1 MGEIQHPADAL
12 CHHQEQ
18 GGPRM
23 LYSLTPDS
31 WQNSLQYTQET
42 FHFSRKV
49 SQQQEIFTHNSTLAV
64 TLPLMLSDLPQSSSH
79 SYTTKVSNHSTAHS
93 LSKLYYTTTCSN
105 RDITFSFHPLG
116 LHHVNH
122 SFQTLLNSL
131 HPKLNA
137 QCNLHQ
143 TTIYIRTV

>member
-1 MGEIQHPADAL
+1 MGETANAL

-18 GGPRM
+18 GGSQM

-31 WQNSLQYTQET
+31 WQTSLQYTREP
-42 FHFSRKV
+42 FPFNFLMKV
-49 SQQQEIFTHNSTLAV
+49 SQQETFTLDSTLAV
-64 TLPLMLSDLPQSSSH
+64 TLPLILSDFPQSSSH
-79 SYTTKVSNHSTAHS
+79 SYTTMVPNHSNAHS
-93 LSKLYYTTTCSN
+93 LSNLYYTTTCSN
-105 RDITFSFHPLG
+105 RDITFSFHPLA

-143 TTIYIRTV
+143 TTIYMRTA